1 LTFTVQ
7 KITLEWLNGL
17 FFLRIC
23 VIIAIN
29 RQLSYL
35 PEKGMMTL
43 TAKESLMIPNIQN
56 ILYPTGLGKE
66 TPYVFRYA
74 LSVAQKYDANIHV
87 IHSHEPFSLS
97 LQNMAKLC
105 MSQGQAEEVFTCNVA
120 EIEKSIFEQLEWFC
134 VKETAKDS
142 KGRKRVA
149 SITISEL
156 PPKQAILEAEK
167 NHIDLIV
174 MGAHR
179 HSVLAGAMLGTTALK
194 ILHHATTPV
203 LIVHIPESYQEDAS
217 EFVSHIAK
225 RGLHHYL

>member
-1 LTFTVQ
+1 
-7 KITLEWLNGL
+7 
-17 FFLRIC
+17 
-23 VIIAIN
+23 
-29 RQLSYL
+29 
-35 PEKGMMTL
+35 
-43 TAKESLMIPNIQN
+43 
-56 ILYPTGLGKE
+56 
-66 TPYVFRYA
+66 
-74 LSVAQKYDANIHV
+74 
-87 IHSHEPFSLS
+87 
-97 LQNMAKLC
+97 MAKH
-105 MSQGQAEEVFTCNVA
+105 GQALYVTGASRGGFYGTVA

-134 VKETAKDS
+134 VKETAKDP

-149 SITISEL
+149 RITISEL

-203 LIVHIPESYQEDAS
+203 RIVHIPESYQEDAS

-225 RGLHHYL
+225 RGLHQYL

>member
-35 PEKGMMTL
+35 PEKGMMSL
-43 TAKESLMIPNIQN
+43 TAKDSLMIPNIQN

-66 TPYVFRYA
+66 TSYVFRYA

-105 MSQGQAEEVFTCNVA
+105 MSQGQAEEVFTA
-120 EIEKSIFEQLEWFC
+120 QLLR
-134 VKETAKDS
+134 S
-142 KGRKRVA
+142 KRVFLNNL
-149 SITISEL
+149 S
-156 PPKQAILEAEK
+156 
-167 NHIDLIV
+167 
-174 MGAHR
+174 G
-179 HSVLAGAMLGTTALK
+179 SV
-194 ILHHATTPV
+194 
-203 LIVHIPESYQEDAS
+203 
-217 EFVSHIAK
+217 
-225 RGLHHYL
+225 